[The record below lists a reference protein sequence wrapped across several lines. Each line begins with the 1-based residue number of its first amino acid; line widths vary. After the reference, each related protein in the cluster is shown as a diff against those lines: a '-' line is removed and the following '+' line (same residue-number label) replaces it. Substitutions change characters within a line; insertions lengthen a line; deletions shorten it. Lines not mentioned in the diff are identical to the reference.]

1 MTDDH
6 AITVA
11 TIKDA
16 GILSDYYLPPGA
28 DPGNIIS
35 TVILTGTNY
44 ERWAKVMRNAFH
56 AKNKLNFIDG
66 LLQRPS
72 PGTDHYKL
80 WGIINSMMVAWI
92 LNTIDPELRSSV
104 SCSDTAYDLW

>member
-1 MTDDH
+1 MDD
-6 AITVA
+6 ALAVTVA
-11 TIKDA
+11 SIKND

-35 TVILTGTNY
+35 TVTLNGNNY

-66 LLQRPS
+66 ILQRPS
-72 PGTDHYKL
+72 PGTDLYKL

-92 LNTIDPELRSSV
+92 LNTIDPELRSSRFMFQY
-104 SCSDTAYDLW
+104 CL